1 MFTSVDELSSRFK
14 ESGYVID
21 RVTLQV
27 VYLAAHMD
35 KPLLIEGP
43 AGTGKTELAY
53 ALAEA
58 AGASVERLQC
68 YEGIDADK
76 AIGTFDAS
84 LQRLFLET
92 ESKTLNQD
100 WESIRKGLHT
110 LEFFNQGPLLR
121 ALLYEERPCVLL
133 IDELDK
139 VDHAFEALLLEI
151 LSVWQLTIPKLGT
164 VKACSV
170 PFVILTSNEE
180 RRLGDPLRRRCFYLR
195 FEYPA
200 PERERDILVL
210 RISNQ
215 RPELHAQIAG
225 LGMALRGWS
234 LEKPPSISEI
244 LDLARALKLLG
255 ASDNYSSASRCLA
268 AGAG

>member
-1 MFTSVDELSSRFK
+1 MFTSVDELSSRFR
-14 ESGYVID
+14 ESGFVID
-21 RVTLQV
+21 PLTLQV

-58 AGASVERLQC
+58 AGTCVERLQC

-84 LQRLFLET
+84 LQKLFLET
-92 ESKTLNQD
+92 QPKTLNQD

-151 LSVWQLTIPKLGT
+151 LSVWQLSIPKLD
-164 VKACSV
+164 
-170 PFVILTSNEE
+170 LE
-180 RRLGDPLRRRCFYLR
+180 RRAKAGRST
-195 FEYPA
+195 A
-200 PERERDILVL
+200 P
-210 RISNQ
+210 
-215 RPELHAQIAG
+215 
-225 LGMALRGWS
+225 S
-234 LEKPPSISEI
+234 LFLPQV
-244 LDLARALKLLG
+244 
-255 ASDNYSSASRCLA
+255 
-268 AGAG
+268 